1 MTSAQHG
8 TVLKTGLII
17 LGAAVKTGLIILVVI
32 FISGCVGPT
41 ALSKPD
47 YAPVQPVAVPERTQ
61 ANGSIYHASNNRF
74 LFEDIKA
81 RRVGDLITVILEEK
95 TNAAKKA
102 STSTKKDSDI
112 NMPSPTVFGLP
123 VTAGGNLILNNSVDS
138 AATFSGEGD
147 SSQSNSLS
155 GNITVTV
162 AQVLPNGNLVVRGE
176 KLLTLNQG
184 SEVVRISGIVRPVDV
199 TPSNTI
205 ISTQIANARITYGGN
220 GIVADSNKA
229 GWATRFF
236 NSAVWP
242 F

>member
-1 MTSAQHG
+1 MMHAQQG
-8 TVLKTGLII
+8 TVLKAGLIF
-17 LGAAVKTGLIILVVI
+17 LAAV
-32 FISGCVGPT
+32 FMSGCAGPT

-47 YAPVQPVAVPERTQ
+47 YAPAQPAPVPARTET
-61 ANGSIYHASNNRF
+61 NGSIYHASNNRF

-81 RRVGDLITVILEEK
+81 RRIGDLITVILEEK
-95 TNAAKKA
+95 TKSAKKA

-123 VTAGGNLILNNSVDS
+123 VTAGGNLILNNSVNAGS
-138 AATFSGEGD
+138 TFSGEGD

-162 AQVLPNGNLVVRGE
+162 AQVLPNGNLIVRGE

-184 SEVVRISGIVRPVDV
+184 SEVVRIQGIVRQVDV
-199 TPSNTI
+199 TPRNTVK
-205 ISTQIANARITYGGN
+205 STQIANARITYGGN
-220 GIVADSNKA
+220 GIIADSNKA

-236 NSAVWP
+236 NSAIWP

>member
-1 MTSAQHG
+1 MTRAKGILPQA
-8 TVLKTGLII
+8 GLIALAALT
-17 LGAAVKTGLIILVVI
+17 LG
-32 FISGCVGPT
+32 GCAGPQ

-47 YAPVQPVAVPERTQ
+47 YAPAKPAPAPQRTSV
-61 ANGSIYHASNNRF
+61 NGSIYHASNNRF

-102 STSTKKDSDI
+102 STSARKDSDI

-123 VTAGGNLILNNSVDS
+123 VTAAGNLILNNSVDS
-138 AATFSGEGD
+138 GTAFSGEGD

-184 SEVVRISGIVRPVDV
+184 SEVVRIQGIVRQIDI
-199 TPSNTI
+199 TPANTVK
-205 ISTQIANARITYGGN
+205 STQIANARITYAGN
-220 GIVADSNKA
+220 GIIADSNKA

-236 NSAVWP
+236 NSAFWP

>member
-1 MTSAQHG
+1 MKTLKYGSTFNSALMLLI
-8 TVLKTGLII
+8 TVLMT
-17 LGAAVKTGLIILVVI
+17 ACA
-32 FISGCVGPT
+32 GPQ
-41 ALSKPD
+41 ALSRPE
-47 YAPVQPVAVPERTQ
+47 YAPVKPVMPAPRSM

-95 TNAAKKA
+95 TNAAKTA
-102 STSTKKDSDI
+102 TTTSSKSS
-112 NMPSPTVFGLP
+112 NVSVPSPTLFGLP
-123 VTAGGNLILNNSVDS
+123 VTHNGNAILNNSIDS
-138 AATFSGEGD
+138 GSDFSGQGD

-162 AQVLPNGNLVVRGE
+162 SQVLPNGNLVVRGE

-184 SEVVRISGIVRPVDV
+184 SEVVRISGLVRPVDV
-199 TPSNTI
+199 TPENTV

-220 GIVADSNKA
+220 GLVADSNKA
-229 GWATRFF
+229 GWLTRFF
-236 NSAVWP
+236 NSGVWP